1 MIGYFKLLDHW
12 IASFLKWSVIA
23 GFFGLFVLM
32 ISGVLQ
38 RFIPEIKISGYE
50 EMIEFLFVWMTYLGA
65 TAMWREGMLYR
76 VGAFDNV
83 FSKSVKR
90 GLGVIIHLF
99 MIALCW
105 VLIFQFLQVFSSSIE
120 KPNRRSSKFLE
131 CFSTWNGKR
140 MMQKTSRCQ
149 VSACTIKTEG
159 VCALHE
165 RNRKCKYWTR

>member
-23 GFFGLFVLM
+23 CFFGLFVLM

-105 VLIFQFLQVFSSSIE
+105 VLIFNGSDFALSAGEITPFLQLNKIYWYAAI
-120 KPNRRSSKFLE
+120 PICG
-131 CFSTWNGKR
+131 CFMAVYSLISLVRLLIDPSFEEHQEVITLG
-140 MMQKTSRCQ
+140 
-149 VSACTIKTEG
+149 
-159 VCALHE
+159 
-165 RNRKCKYWTR
+165 